1 MPRPI
6 STLIVTLVAVT
17 AVAAAAAAPAQA
29 CDASRH
35 AGAAHGGH
43 SGRAPLIVGD
53 SVLLGA
59 VPQVARAGFE
69 VDAKGCRRID
79 QGLALLR
86 QRRRAGTLPSFVVL
100 ALGTNASVTTT
111 DVRRALA
118 IVGPDRVLGLVTPR
132 ETGGVSGADAR
143 TVRAAGRRW
152 PGRVRVID
160 WVAYSAG
167 HASWFAGDGIHL
179 GPGGASGMAR
189 LLRPLR
195 KVHVELTW
203 SNRRASARR

>member
-1 MPRPI
+1 MPRPLT
-6 STLIVTLVAVT
+6 TLIATLT
-17 AVAAAAAAPAQA
+17 AVAAAAALAAAPAAA

-35 AGAAHGGH
+35 ARAAHAGPG
-43 SGRAPLIVGD
+43 GRAPLIVGD

-59 VPQVARAGFE
+59 VAQVARAGFE

-86 QRRRAGTLPSFVVL
+86 QRRRAGSLPGFVVL

-143 TVRAAGRRW
+143 AVRAAGRRW
-152 PGRVRVID
+152 PDRVRVID

-167 HASWFAGDGIHL
+167 HSSWFAGDGIHL
-179 GPGGASGMAR
+179 GPGGASGLAR
-189 LLRPLR
+189 LLAPLR
-195 KVHVELTW
+195 GVHVELAW
-203 SNRRASARR
+203 RAVSG

>member
-1 MPRPI
+1 MPRP
-6 STLIVTLVAVT
+6 LITAIAALLAWL
-17 AVAAAAAAPAQA
+17 AVAAPAAA

-35 AGAAHGGH
+35 ARAAHGGP

-79 QGLALLR
+79 QGIALLR
-86 QRRRAGTLPSFVVL
+86 RRRHAGSLPGFVVL
-100 ALGTNASVTTT
+100 ALGTNASVTSA
-111 DVRRALA
+111 DIRHALA
-118 IVGPDRVLGLVTPR
+118 IVGRDRVLGLVTPR

-143 TVRAAGRRW
+143 AVRAAGRRW
-152 PGRVRVID
+152 PNRVRVID
-160 WVAYSAG
+160 WVDYSAG
-167 HASWFAGDGIHL
+167 HSSWFAGDGIHL
-179 GPGGASGMAR
+179 GAGGASGMAR

-195 KVHVELTW
+195 GVHMALAW
-203 SNRRASARR
+203 RPGASS

>member
-1 MPRPI
+1 M
-6 STLIVTLVAVT
+6 LLAAA
-17 AVAAAAAAPAQA
+17 AVAALAAAPALA

-35 AGAAHGGH
+35 ARAVHAGH

-69 VDAKGCRRID
+69 VDAKGCRQMG
-79 QGLALLR
+79 QGLAILR
-86 QRRRAGTLPSFVVL
+86 QRRRAGTLPDFVVL
-100 ALGTNASVTTT
+100 ALGTNASVTTA
-111 DVRRALA
+111 DIRRALA

-132 ETGGVSGADAR
+132 ETGGVSGSDASN
-143 TVRAAGRRW
+143 VRAAGRRW
-152 PGRVRVID
+152 PARVRVID

-167 HASWFAGDGIHL
+167 HSSWFAGDGIHL

-189 LLRPLR
+189 MLRR
-195 KVHVELTW
+195 VRGVHVELTW
-203 SNRRASARR
+203 SARPSAAPR